1 MPAVL
6 GRSEAIPWTPEEIGL
21 LEAFVR
27 EAANEI
33 ESAPQKDAG
42 ELAKPGKIAGRL
54 NPVDHELLTDIIQSF
69 RNPIAAI
76 KAVSAN
82 MLPSHDGRTPEM
94 CQKLLQTIVDE
105 SDRLDRAV
113 LELIAPAEMD
123 P

>member
-1 MPAVL
+1 
-6 GRSEAIPWTPEEIGL
+6 
-21 LEAFVR
+21 
-27 EAANEI
+27 
-33 ESAPQKDAG
+33 
-42 ELAKPGKIAGRL
+42 L

-82 MLPSHDGRTPEM
+82 MPPSHDGWTPEM